1 MKRIISPI
9 SGTERNLSLSPDGM
23 LFTNWMT
30 DKSDVSF
37 IVAERKKD
45 RNSLAGP
52 LSEKVRE

>member
-1 MKRIISPI
+1 MKRILSPS
-9 SGTERNLSLSPDGM
+9 SGTERDLSPDGM